1 MAQTNSRECPIC
13 LTNYRDIKQSNI
25 FHPTNSNGNKLNSVV
40 YDVQELGHWI
50 FKYGKKLYPHNRQKI
65 SQTEMEEIWN
75 KYENKSNARFDV
87 DTMTESNSTSSN
99 SSSNSNSSI
108 YSDNDSWL
116 NTPID
121 VMWLSLLEAHY
132 TLFRLFTNCMNS
144 ARRRIPVNQ
153 PQPSQG
159 NTHLD
164 GGVPKQIKYKGN
176 LYKVHVGSRGGKYIV
191 CKGKHIYV

>member
-40 YDVQELGHWI
+40 YDIQELGHWI
-50 FKYGKKLYPHNRQKI
+50 FKYGKKIYPHNRQKI
-65 SQTEMEEIWN
+65 TPTEMEEIWN
-75 KYENKSNARFDV
+75 KYESKSNARFDA
-87 DTMTESNSTSSN
+87 DTITDSD
-99 SSSNSNSSI
+99 SSNSNTTNSASNVEE
-108 YSDNDSWL
+108 YDSFLDIPLHVIW
-116 NTPID
+116 T
-121 VMWLSLLEAHY
+121 SLVENHF

-144 ARRRIPVNQ
+144 ARRRVPVN
-153 PQPSQG
+153 QPSQG

-164 GGVPKQIKYKGN
+164 GGVPKQIKYKGK

-191 CKGKHIYV
+191 CKGKNIYI